1 MNKSTKEKDVNVD
14 AILDK
19 LLMVKGYKH
28 FNLKEKNQTPKLI

>member
-19 LLMVKGYKH
+19 LLMVKGYKR